1 MMRTRARRRGTES
14 ARGVV
19 GERGER
25 GARRARAI
33 ARAALAA
40 AAALCVGT
48 LAAVMVWKSSAEGG
62 GVNGDGLG
70 KMASL
75 GKKSSLSSSFESRGK
90 TVRAARGSSFTGTA
104 VDLDPASAKAL
115 RTWHQ
120 RKHAEASLGRAFHS
134 GALEETG
141 AFNPVL
147 EGANWRTGSR
157 GATSD
162 DTARRRARRSS
173 PSTRRSITRTTT
185 RSPPEASLGTFL
197 NS

>member
-1 MMRTRARRRGTES
+1 M
-14 ARGVV
+14 
-19 GERGER
+19 
-25 GARRARAI
+25 
-33 ARAALAA
+33 
-40 AAALCVGT
+40 ALCVGT

-75 GKKSSLSSSFESRGK
+75 GKKSSLSSSFGSRGRRSR
-90 TVRAARGSSFTGTA
+90 RAGSSFTGTA

-147 EGANWRTGSR
+147 EGANWENVRAARPNDDRGGGSLVAQVR
-157 GATSD
+157 VRDRLQG
-162 DTARRRARRSS
+162 RRREARPRQ
-173 PSTRRSITRTTT
+173 
-185 RSPPEASLGTFL
+185 AGTFL